1 MALSDLQKDEL
12 ERLILNREEA
22 RRQRQTLRDEI
33 KLLEETLLNI
43 GGLTLS
49 EVQSIWGL
57 TEEAAQKILDK
68 IENGSDQG
76 TGSGGRA

>member
-57 TEEAAQKILDK
+57 TEEAAQKILDRV
-68 IENGSDQG
+68 ENGSDQG